1 MSLISL
7 TKNIDNTNP
16 KNSSIPNLMFSNQ
29 VMEYFGISKSTLHR
43 WTNVEGKLKSI
54 KVGKRVMFKTD
65 DVNGLVENNY
75 NK

>member
-7 TKNIDNTNP
+7 TKNIDNTQPNS
-16 KNSSIPNLMFSNQ
+16 SSIPNLMFSNQ
-29 VMEYFGISKSTLHR
+29 VMKYFGISKSTLHR

-54 KVGKRVMFKTD
+54 KVGKRVMFKME
-65 DVNGLVENNY
+65 DVKGLVENNY